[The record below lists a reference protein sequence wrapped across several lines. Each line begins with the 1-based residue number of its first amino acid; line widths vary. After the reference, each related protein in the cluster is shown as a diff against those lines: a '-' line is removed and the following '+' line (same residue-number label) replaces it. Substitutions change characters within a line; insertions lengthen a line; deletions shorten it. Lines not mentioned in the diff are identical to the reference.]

1 MCFHLSGNLPL
12 MLGTTDQQ
20 ARPQCVGV
28 NGIMKGLVE
37 PRLGKAGRGARQ
49 VNQGPAHLPRA
60 EPFHPPEL
68 QEWLPLLGAT
78 HPAVRRGQAG
88 P

>member
-1 MCFHLSGNLPL
+1 MAASRACDHIWTVFHSAGS
-12 MLGTTDQQ
+12 
-20 ARPQCVGV
+20 V